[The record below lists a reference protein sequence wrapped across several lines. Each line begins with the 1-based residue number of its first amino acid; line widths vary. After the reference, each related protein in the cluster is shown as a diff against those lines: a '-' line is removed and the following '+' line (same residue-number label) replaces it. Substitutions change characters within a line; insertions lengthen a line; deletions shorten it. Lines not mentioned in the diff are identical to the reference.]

1 MDSSSELDAFFVI
14 ATFTDGICDPKGRED
29 CMTSLNI
36 IETDDGSEFR
46 LQVGDELTVR
56 LDATPG
62 TGYSW
67 EVSGNGEKVLSQVGE
82 SVYEEAKPPVLGG
95 VQKQVLHFCAKLPG
109 VHRLT
114 LEYRRPWEKTGTTLK
129 IFSITVIVD

>member
-1 MDSSSELDAFFVI
+1 MDSFSELDALF
-14 ATFTDGICDPKGRED
+14 AEASFTDGSCDPKWRED

-36 IETDDGSEFR
+36 TETDDGCEFR
-46 LQVGDELTVR
+46 LHVGDELTVR

-67 EVSGNGEKVLSQVGE
+67 EVSGNGGKVLSQVGE
-82 SVYEEAKPPVLGG
+82 PVYEKVKQPILGG
-95 VQKQVLHFCAKLPG
+95 VQKQVFHFCAKLPG

-114 LEYRRPWEKTGTTLK
+114 LEYRRPWEKAGTAMK
-129 IFSITVIVD
+129 SFSFTVIVD